1 MGSIP
6 RLIVAIVAAFVLAWV
21 GWGMLR
27 SLTRRTPQ
35 NVPLPEP
42 ELPPRNV
49 RITFWCAEC
58 GTEVLLL
65 RKGSESP
72 PRHCGEAMAR
82 REEIARED

>member
-6 RLIVAIVAAFVLAWV
+6 RLIVAIVAAFVLAWI

-27 SLTRRTPQ
+27 SLTRRTPK

-42 ELPPRNV
+42 EAPPPNV
-49 RITFWCAEC
+49 RVTYWCAEC
-58 GTEVLLL
+58 GTEMLLL

-72 PRHCGEAMAR
+72 PRHCGEAMVR
-82 REEIARED
+82 REEIARDE